1 MDKVIYTAMNGA
13 SHTLEQQANT
23 ANNLANASTTGF
35 KAQLNTFRAVPV
47 VGDGYATRTYV
58 VDSTAGSDLTGGGL
72 QQTGRA
78 LDIAV
83 NGDGWL
89 AVQAPDG
96 TESYTRAGDLK
107 INENGVLQT
116 QSGHNVLGDT
126 GPITVEPQSTVTI
139 ASDGTVSSISL
150 NGTPN
155 AVNIIGRLKLVNPP
169 PNTMVR
175 GDDGLFR
182 QADGVDADADANVTV
197 SPGMLESSN
206 VNPVEAMVNMINL
219 SRQFDLHMKML
230 STVESNETK
239 ATSIMT
245 L

>member
-1 MDKVIYTAMNGA
+1 MDKIIYTAMGGA
-13 SHTLEQQANT
+13 SHTLEQQAN
-23 ANNLANASTTGF
+23 ASNNLANASTTGF
-35 KAQLNTFRAVPV
+35 KAQLNTFRAVPL
-47 VGDGYATRTYV
+47 VGDGMATRTYV
-58 VDSTAGSDLTGGGL
+58 VDSTAGTDFTGGSM
-72 QQTGRA
+72 QQTGRN
-78 LDIAV
+78 LDVAI

-89 AVQAPDG
+89 AVQAADG

-126 GPITVEPQSTVTI
+126 GPITIQPQTNVTI

-150 NGTPN
+150 DGTPN
-155 AVNIIGRLKLVNPP
+155 AVETVGRLKLVNPP
-169 PNTMVR
+169 PNSLVR

-182 QADGVDADADANVTV
+182 QVDGTDADADVNVRLT
-197 SPGMLESSN
+197 PGMLESSN
-206 VNPVEAMVNMINL
+206 VNPIESMVSMINL
-219 SRQFDLHMKML
+219 SRQFELHMKML

>member
-13 SHTLEQQANT
+13 SNALEQQANA

-35 KAQLNTFRAVPV
+35 KAQFNTFRSVPI
-47 VGDGYATRTYV
+47 VGDGLATRTLSV
-58 VDSTAGSDLTGGGL
+58 SSTPGSDMTNGAL
-72 QQTGRA
+72 QQTGRN
-78 LDIAV
+78 LDIAI

-96 TESYTRAGDLK
+96 TESYTRSGDLK

-139 ASDGTVSSISL
+139 ASDGTVSTVSL

-155 AVNIIGRLKLVNPP
+155 NTNIVGRLKLVNPP
-169 PNTMVR
+169 PNTLVR

-197 SPGMLESSN
+197 TPGMLESSN
-206 VNPVEAMVNMINL
+206 VNPIESMVQMINL
-219 SRQFDLHMKML
+219 SRQFELHMKML
-230 STVESNETK
+230 TTVESNETK

>member
-13 SHTLEQQANT
+13 SHTLEQQANVS
-23 ANNLANASTTGF
+23 NNLANASTTGF

-47 VGDGYATRTYV
+47 VGEGFATRTYV
-58 VDSTAGSDLTGGGL
+58 VDSTAGSDFTGGAL
-72 QQTGRA
+72 QHTGRA
-78 LDIAV
+78 LDVAV
-83 NGDGWL
+83 NGSGWL

-107 INENGVLQT
+107 INENGLLQT

-126 GPITVEPQSTVTI
+126 GPITIQPQTSVTI

-155 AVNIIGRLKLVNPP
+155 AVETVGRLKLVNPP
-169 PNTMVR
+169 PNMLVR
-175 GDDGLFR
+175 GDDGLYR
-182 QADGVDADADANVTV
+182 QVDGVDADADVNVTL
-197 SPGMLESSN
+197 STGMLESSN
-206 VNPVEAMVNMINL
+206 VNPIESMVSMINL
-219 SRQFDLHMKML
+219 SRQFELHMRML

>member
-1 MDKVIYTAMNGA
+1 MDKVIYTAMGGA
-13 SHTLEQQANT
+13 SHTMEQQANVS
-23 ANNLANASTTGF
+23 NNLANASTTAF
-35 KAQLNTFRAVPV
+35 KAQLNTFRAVPL
-47 VGDGYATRTYV
+47 VGDGLATRTYV
-58 VDSTAGSDLTGGGL
+58 VDSTIGNDFTNGGL

-96 TESYTRAGDLK
+96 TEAYTRAGDLK

-116 QSGHNVLGDT
+116 QNGLNVLGDT
-126 GPITVEPQSTVTI
+126 GPITFEPQTSPTI
-139 ASDGTVSSISL
+139 ASDGTVSTISL

-155 AVNIIGRLKLVNPP
+155 AVNIVGRLKLVNPP
-169 PNTMVR
+169 PGTLVR

-182 QADGVDADADANVTV
+182 QGDGADADADANVTV

-206 VNPVEAMVNMINL
+206 VNPIEAMVEMINL
-219 SRQFDLHMKML
+219 SRQFDLHTKML
-230 STVESNETK
+230 SMVESNETK

>member
-13 SHTLEQQANT
+13 SNALEQQAN
-23 ANNLANASTTGF
+23 ASNNLANASTTGF
-35 KAQLNTFRAVPV
+35 KAQLNTFRSVPI
-47 VGDGYATRTYV
+47 VGDGLATRTLSV
-58 VDSTAGSDLTGGGL
+58 ASTPGSDMTNGAL
-72 QQTGRA
+72 QQTGRN
-78 LDIAV
+78 LDIAI

-96 TESYTRAGDLK
+96 TESYTRSGDLK

-139 ASDGTVSSISL
+139 ASDGTVSTVSL
-150 NGTPN
+150 DGTPN
-155 AVNIIGRLKLVNPP
+155 NTNIVGRLKLVNPP
-169 PNTMVR
+169 PNTLVR

-182 QADGVDADADANVTV
+182 QADGADADADVNVTV
-197 SPGMLESSN
+197 TPGMLESSN
-206 VNPVEAMVNMINL
+206 VNPIQSMVEMINL
-219 SRQFDLHMKML
+219 SRQFELHMKML
-230 STVESNETK
+230 TTVESNETK

>member
-1 MDKVIYTAMNGA
+1 
-13 SHTLEQQANT
+13 LEQQANA

-35 KAQLNTFRAVPV
+35 KAQFNTFRSVPI
-47 VGDGYATRTYV
+47 VGDGLATRTLSV
-58 VDSTAGSDLTGGGL
+58 SSTPGSDMTNGAL
-72 QQTGRA
+72 QQTGRN
-78 LDIAV
+78 LDIAI

-96 TESYTRAGDLK
+96 TESYTRSGDLK

-139 ASDGTVSSISL
+139 ASDGMVSTVSL

-155 AVNIIGRLKLVNPP
+155 NTNIVGRLKLVNPP
-169 PNTMVR
+169 PNTLVR

-182 QADGVDADADANVTV
+182 QADGVDADADVNVTV
-197 SPGMLESSN
+197 TPGMLESSN
-206 VNPVEAMVNMINL
+206 VNPIESMVQMINL
-219 SRQFDLHMKML
+219 SRQFELHMKML
-230 STVESNETK
+230 TTVESNETK